1 MKKLTFFL
9 AVCALMLN
17 QAAQAQDKKLK
28 LEDLKWLSG
37 CWKDGKDARKES
49 FEQWTKPVGNAML
62 GIGATLSKDNK
73 ISSYEYMRIEAKDNG
88 DLVFTAKPSDKNET
102 SFTLTSSEEKSLV
115 FENPQHDF
123 PQRVIYRRKA
133 DGSLEVRVDGMVGE
147 QKRAALFDMVK
158 TPCD

>member
-1 MKKLTFFL
+1 MKKLTFFV

-37 CWKDGKDARKES
+37 CWKNGKEARKES

-62 GIGATLSKDNK
+62 GIGATLSRDNQ

-102 SFTLTSSEEKSLV
+102 SFTLTSSDEKNLI

-123 PQRVIYRRKA
+123 PQRVIYQRQK
-133 DGSLEVRVDGMVGE
+133 DGSLEARVDGMVGE

-158 TPCD
+158 TACD

>member
-1 MKKLTFFL
+1 MKKVIFFL

-17 QAAQAQDKKLK
+17 QGARAEDKKLQ
-28 LEDLKWLSG
+28 LEDLKWLTG

-73 ISSYEYMRIEAKDNG
+73 VSSYEYMRIEAKENG
-88 DLVFTAKPSDKNET
+88 DLVFIAKPTDKNES
-102 SFTLTSSEEKSLV
+102 SFTLTSSDEKNLV
-115 FENPQHDF
+115 FENPQLDF
-123 PQRVIYRRKA
+123 PKRVIYRRQK
-133 DGSLEVRVDGMVGE
+133 DGSLEARVDGMVGE
-147 QKRAALFDMVK
+147 QKRAALFNMVK